1 MIKLHAYI
9 PICFDGIVKI
19 SA

>member
-9 PICFDGIVKI
+9 PNCFDGIVKI